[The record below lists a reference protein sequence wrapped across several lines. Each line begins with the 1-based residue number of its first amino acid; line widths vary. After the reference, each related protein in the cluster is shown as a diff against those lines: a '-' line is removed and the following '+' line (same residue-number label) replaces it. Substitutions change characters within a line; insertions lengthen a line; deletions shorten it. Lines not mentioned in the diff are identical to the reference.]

1 MARQP
6 STSLRKLSKLTG
18 ISYKSV
24 QAAFDSPMAPA
35 RTRPVEELVD
45 YVRNK
50 VPGAVQ
56 LPPDLE
62 ERMILL
68 KYETAKERKERERET
83 KEKLALANAEKR
95 GRLVER
101 AEVQAQGAA
110 VGVLITSEMARLSRN
125 LPALIVGQPE
135 TKVAQI
141 VQDQCDGI
149 ITRIREAL
157 SK

>member
-1 MARQP
+1 MAAKKITLRQ
-6 STSLRKLSKLTG
+6 LSKLSG

-24 QAAFDSPMAPA
+24 QLAFDSPTAPA
-35 RTRPVEELVD
+35 RSRPVEELVD
-45 YVRNK
+45 FVRTAT
-50 VPGAVQ
+50 PGGVK
-56 LPPDLE
+56 LPPDLQD
-62 ERMILL
+62 RMTLL

-83 KEKLALANAEKR
+83 KEKLALGNAEKR
-95 GRLVER
+95 GRLVDR

-135 TKVAQI
+135 TKIARI